1 MLRPFL
7 IVGVGGSGG
16 KTVRAIRQAL
26 RFRLEQEGWNKGIP
40 QGWQFL
46 HIDSPT
52 AQDGIEFPA
61 PLMAQE
67 DYLALVPNGVTYA
80 TIHDDVVDRIEPA
93 FARDVRRSL
102 PSPNEVK
109 VPVYLGAGAYR
120 AVGRTIS
127 AAALDDIHDRVKAK
141 VSLMQSPTANSELQ
155 ELSKSMG
162 IQIAGAVSPTV
173 ILVSSVAG
181 GSGAGMFMDVA
192 EAIKA
197 AIGPLP
203 WVHQVFSIL
212 FAPDVFEEL
221 GPDKM
226 RAMAPNALGAIAELV
241 SGNYRRN
248 PTDATLALYRRY
260 GLTVPS
266 DTTYNLGPNFNYV
279 IGRKNGNA
287 KAVDFGSQQGVY
299 LAAAQSVAAWM
310 MDQKVQDSLSA
321 YAVANFGAGANGVRD
336 ATGLKRAKLDG
347 QPLSSIGFARVTLGL
362 DKFSEYAAER
372 MAKQTLITMLNQH
385 TAQDPELKEKKE
397 DQWIEHHVNLNEG
410 SFISQSGLYEIT
422 EANNQVVDALSPN
435 WGEIIAKLTADIN
448 FNTTQGMPK
457 GGHSFEAWVS
467 KITQAYEVSVQP
479 AISEAELLVQAKARD
494 WVRTMPDNL
503 LELVRKTIAQ
513 QGLPVTIE
521 LLGRLIEQSKRAS
534 VELLEERSR
543 HLADA
548 AKTALIV
555 SEKLGP
561 AQQMAN
567 IPPTHPAVSEAV
579 SGATWSFG
587 YAAFGEVKRV
597 GSELIS
603 DFTEN
608 FLIPLKTNLSRSYG
622 ALRSA
627 TEDPKLID
635 SRQNPYKYWPDF
647 KSKSVDERFKPA
659 PNERMLIDPKS
670 FPKIFD
676 QLVEQ
681 TVNDPQVQA
690 SKKVIDEML
699 GGSRL
704 LEGVSELEESQRWII
719 LDLVDNQ
726 MWIPKEAKYRLRDQ
740 SNQPANF
747 QLEPNHMEYIEF
759 AKRWLRVPGRS
770 FAAFLEQSIT
780 SYITASGDTQEKSKR
795 SSEFVAAMTAVI
807 QSSDPLVSLDATLLS
822 LTHEEM
828 GKSAICS
835 GIPIDES
842 DPLYDAIKDSII
854 TNGYEPGEVKKWF
867 VSSAKGSTMRS
878 IEVFTQLKTPV
889 NPLVMGSL
897 LGPIASEWISASGNY
912 ASRSNFMNWRRGR
925 ELPEAIPAHEDRWNA
940 MLRGWH
946 VARLLNMFENQT
958 KHESYTDKGPKVS
971 IWTDPSKG
979 WTMFPYPLHSS
990 HIAKNVED
998 YPAVMLES
1006 LIIALANCYSS
1017 HSLEPLDPY
1026 TRLMELG
1033 GGDQDQWPDLENWV
1047 LNGSVKQGAP
1057 TPRPER
1063 AGGANDA
1070 PNSRKDVSIAYIT
1083 EMSDKFEARM
1093 AALDPH
1099 VDPRTY
1105 PIVWEIR
1112 GAMRASFADV
1122 LSAIRNVEASDDL

>member
-7 IVGVGGSGG
+7 IIGVGGSGG

-26 RFRLEQEGWNKGIP
+26 RFRLEQENWGKGIP

-46 HIDSPT
+46 HVDSPT

-80 TIHDDVVDRIEPA
+80 TIHDDVVERVEPA

-155 ELSKSMG
+155 ELSKNMG
-162 IQIAGAVSPTV
+162 IQISGAVSPTV
-173 ILVSSVAG
+173 IVVSSVAG

-192 EAIKA
+192 EAAKA

-203 WVHQVFSIL
+203 WVHQVFSML

-299 LAAAQSVAAWM
+299 LAAAQSIAAWM

-321 YAVANFGAGANGVRD
+321 YAVTNFGANSAGVRD

-347 QPLSSIGFARVTLGL
+347 QPLSSLGFARVTLGL

-372 MAKQTLITMLNQH
+372 MAKQTLMTMLNQH
-385 TAQDPELKEKKE
+385 MSQDPELKEKKE
-397 DQWIEHHVNLNEG
+397 DQWIEHHVDLYEG
-410 SFISQSGLYEIT
+410 AFISQSGLDELT
-422 EANNQVVDALSPN
+422 EVNNQVVDALTPN
-435 WGEIIAKLTADIN
+435 WGEIIAKLTANIN
-448 FNTTQGMPK
+448 FSAGQGMPK
-457 GGHSFEAWVS
+457 GGHSFQGWVTR
-467 KITQAYEVSVQP
+467 ITQAFDVAIQP
-479 AISEAELLVQAKARD
+479 ALSEAELLIQAKAKD
-494 WVRTMPDNL
+494 WVSSMPERV

-513 QGLPVTIE
+513 HGLPVTIQ
-521 LLGRLIEQSKRAS
+521 LLDRLIERSKRAS
-534 VELLEERSR
+534 LELLEERSR
-543 HLADA
+543 HLSDA
-548 AKTALIV
+548 TKTSLTV

-561 AQQMAN
+561 VQQMAN
-567 IPPTHPAVSEAV
+567 IPASHPAVSEAV
-579 SGATWSFG
+579 SGATWGFG
-587 YAAFGEVKRV
+587 YKGFAEVKRV
-597 GSELIS
+597 SSDLIS

-608 FLIPLKTNLSRSYG
+608 FLVPLKTNLSRSYG
-622 ALRSA
+622 ALREK
-627 TEDPKLID
+627 TEDPKLVD
-635 SRQNPYKYWPDF
+635 GRQNPYKYWPDF
-647 KSKSVDERFKPA
+647 KSKSVDQRFEPA
-659 PNERMLIDPKS
+659 PNERMLIQPKF

-690 SKKVIDEML
+690 SKRVMSEML

-704 LEGVSELEESQRWII
+704 LEGVSELSESQSWII

-726 MWIPKEAKYRLRDQ
+726 MWVPKETKYRLREQ

-747 QLEPNHMEYIEF
+747 KLEPNHMEYVDF

-770 FAAFLEQSIT
+770 FSAFLGQSIT
-780 SYITASGDTQEKSKR
+780 SYLNASGDTQENSKR
-795 SSEFVAAMTAVI
+795 SSEFVAAVTAAI
-807 QSSDPLVSLDATLLS
+807 QSSDPLVSLDATLMS

-835 GIPIDES
+835 GIPVDES

-854 TNGYEPGEVKKWF
+854 TNGYEPSDVKKWF
-867 VSSAKGSTMRS
+867 VSSAKGSKMSS
-878 IEVFTQLKTPV
+878 IEIFTQLKTPV

-897 LGPIASEWISASGNY
+897 LGPIASEWISASGNF

-925 ELPEAIPAHEDRWNA
+925 ELPEAIPAHQERWSA

-946 VARLLNMFENQT
+946 IARLLNLFENDT
-958 KHESYTDKGPKVS
+958 KHASYTDKGPKVS

-979 WTMFPYPLHSS
+979 WKMFPYPLHSS
-990 HIAKNVED
+990 HIAKNVDD
-998 YPAVMLES
+998 YPAIILES

-1026 TRLMELG
+1026 SRLMELG
-1033 GGDQDQWPDLENWV
+1033 GGNQDQWPDLENWI
-1047 LNGSVKQGAP
+1047 LSGSTQQGAP

-1063 AGGANDA
+1063 SGSSTDA
-1070 PNSRKDVSIAYIT
+1070 PDSRKEISIAYVT

-1112 GAMRASFADV
+1112 DEMRSSFAEV
-1122 LSAIRNVEASDDL
+1122 LSAIRNVEASEDL